1 MALQQAHTQVTASP
15 IAVCHVA
22 LKRQVDNQFVPAELL
37 QSPNNQQDSLFQVL
51 APQVSSRED
60 QPVLVMFQEG

>member
-1 MALQQAHTQVTASP
+1 MTASS
-15 IAVCHVA
+15 ISLCHVA
-22 LKRQVDNQFVPAELL
+22 LKRQVDNQPVPAELL

-60 QPVLVMFQEG
+60 QPVPSDVPEGLSTAN